1 MKRQPQPH
9 SSPHSSPQTQ
19 DVNDTKMDEANKKA
33 IHIMKTEGM
42 EAAVQHMCTDPATGR
57 ALTYSEMRK
66 LYG

>member
-1 MKRQPQPH
+1 
-9 SSPHSSPQTQ
+9 
-19 DVNDTKMDEANKKA
+19 MDEANKKA

-66 LYG
+66 RYG